1 MPLSYGAVFIGSVL
15 MEKNTESTE
24 YLRALMQDYKMKI
37 GPLTEYLPWLQQA
50 TDKAVCSN
58 YSGDDISKHSI
69 SFPVYSS
76 ELMGFIK
83 ACNISGL
90 MDRNYPY
97 TYSRRGLN
105 SHDAERR
112 MIIGATWKDWD
123 VLCGILSKYV
133 LGGRTKASLWSEGIS
148 EQIFY
153 LTVSKMR
160 EITDFWDGS
169 ANI

>member
-1 MPLSYGAVFIGSVL
+1 VGGLKSGDTNMG
-15 MEKNTESTE
+15 NTTDSSE

-37 GPLTEYLPWLQQA
+37 GPLCEFLPWLGQA
-50 TDKAVCSN
+50 TESAVSN
-58 YSGDDISKHSI
+58 YSGNGVTDASI

-76 ELMGFIK
+76 ELMAFIK
-83 ACNISGL
+83 ACKISGL

-97 TYSRRGLN
+97 VYSRRAIKT
-105 SHDAERR
+105 HDQERR
-112 MIIGATWKDWD
+112 LIVSATWKEWD

-133 LGGRTKASLWSEGIS
+133 LGGQTRSSFWREGIT

-160 EITDFWDGS
+160 EITDFWDGNTS
-169 ANI
+169 N